1 MNRPNKPQFP
11 RMQLRTLAAISPLD
25 TTAGHHSPISP
36 SGRARTAAVTVASI
50 QNLIPP
56 TEVIPRLYISDLAAV
71 ENAAM
76 VAQCG
81 ITHVV
86 SVMRGAVAL
95 PAPLMWLQVPVSDNP
110 FAELVE
116 HLPRAVA
123 FIAGALQ
130 DPRARVLVHCV
141 QGVSRSASVVAAFL
155 IKECGYAPAQAVQY
169 VKGRRPGSEPN
180 AGFVTQ
186 LGEYSNMVRAG
197 AAVAGQRR

>member
-11 RMQLRTLAAISPLD
+11 RMQLRTLSVISPLD
-25 TTAGHHSPISP
+25 TSGHHSPISP
-36 SGRARTAAVTVASI
+36 SGRTRTAAITVAAI
-50 QNLIPP
+50 QNLTPP
-56 TEVIPRLYISDLAAV
+56 TEIIPRLYISDLAAV
-71 ENAAM
+71 ENATL
-76 VAQCG
+76 VAQYG

-95 PAPLMWLQVPVSDNP
+95 PAPVVWLQVPVSDNP

-123 FIAGALQ
+123 FIAGALL

-155 IKECGYAPAQAVQY
+155 IKECGQSPAQAVQF
-169 VKGRRPGSEPN
+169 VKARRPGSEPN
-180 AGFVTQ
+180 SGFVTQ
-186 LGEYSNMVRAG
+186 LGEYANMVRAG
-197 AAVAGQRR
+197 AAAGQKW